1 MDTRR
6 NLLKKKQRVVIKI
19 GSSSLTHPETGE
31 LNLTKIEKL
40 IRVLSDLRGEGK
52 EVVLVSSGA
61 IAAGRQAFGH
71 HKRPD
76 SLAEKQA
83 FAAVGQARL
92 MMVYQKLCSEYNQ
105 TAAQVLLTKDT
116 MVNDSSRYNAQN
128 TFDELLRL
136 GAIPIVNENDSVSI
150 DELENIAK
158 LGDNDNLSALVSS
171 LINADLLIILSDIE
185 GFYDCDPRKNKNAI
199 MIKEIREFTE
209 EMEKYAGKAGSDF
222 GTGGMATKLKAAKTA
237 TSVGVDVI
245 LASGKNPCIIR
256 NILRGEDV
264 GSLFVANK

>member
-1 MDTRR
+1 MNFRKR
-6 NLLKKKQRVVIKI
+6 IKSAKRIVIKV
-19 GSSSLTHPETGE
+19 GSSMVTYKNGHI
-31 LNLTKIEKL
+31 NLERIDN
-40 IRVLSDLRGEGK
+40 LSRAISDMVNSGK

-61 IAAGRQAFGH
+61 VSAGFGKLRLKEKPDNIRETQALSAIGQCELMHIYSKFFGEYSH
-71 HKRPD
+71 I
-76 SLAEKQA
+76 
-83 FAAVGQARL
+83 VGQI
-92 MMVYQKLCSEYNQ
+92 
-105 TAAQVLLTKDT
+105 LLTRDVLEDEHLKEN
-116 MVNDSSRYNAQN
+116 VCN
-128 TFDELLRL
+128 TFELLL
-136 GAIPIVNENDSVSI
+136 KKGVIPIVNENDSV
-150 DELENIAK
+150 
-158 LGDNDNLSALVSS
+158 S

-209 EMEKYAGKAGSDF
+209 EMEKYAGKSGSDF

>member
-1 MDTRR
+1 MNFRKR
-6 NLLKKKQRVVIKI
+6 IKSAKRIVIKV
-19 GSSSLTHPETGE
+19 GSSMVTYKNGHI
-31 LNLTKIEKL
+31 NLERIDN
-40 IRVLSDLRGEGK
+40 LSRAISDMVNSGK

-61 IAAGRQAFGH
+61 VSAGFGKLRLKEKPDNIRETQALSAIGQCELMHIYSKFFGEYSH
-71 HKRPD
+71 I
-76 SLAEKQA
+76 
-83 FAAVGQARL
+83 VGQI
-92 MMVYQKLCSEYNQ
+92 
-105 TAAQVLLTKDT
+105 LLTRDVLEDEHLKEN
-116 MVNDSSRYNAQN
+116 VCN
-128 TFDELLRL
+128 TFELLL
-136 GAIPIVNENDSVSI
+136 KKGVIPIVNENDSVSI

-209 EMEKYAGKAGSDF
+209 EMEKYAGKAGSNF